1 MFLGFLVCWMILI
14 LGCTLLELVSE
25 SEWFFVERAAVVSI
39 EQGTWIIGDK
49 AYLPDGRITKLDPK
63 NGDISG
69 ATDITS
75 EMGKGPHAA
84 ALRWHRVLLALF
96 TVPVALGGLT
106 FLYRRFIR
114 IRLKGA

>member
-75 EMGKGPHAA
+75 EMGNGPHTA

-96 TVPVALGGLT
+96 AVPLAVGALA

-114 IRLKGA
+114 TRLKGA